1 MEEQIKIE
9 MRDKNMLFSR
19 KRKYDFLFRSCKFYG
34 GSTSTIDA
42 LPHNIPPPGLC
53 RAWLNLAFL
62 TPKVPRSHRNYRR

>member
-9 MRDKNMLFSR
+9 MRDKNISR

-42 LPHNIPPPGLC
+42 LPHKIPPPGLF
-53 RAWLNLAFL
+53 AWLHLAKYQGL
-62 TPKVPRSHRNYRR
+62 IRITGAECR